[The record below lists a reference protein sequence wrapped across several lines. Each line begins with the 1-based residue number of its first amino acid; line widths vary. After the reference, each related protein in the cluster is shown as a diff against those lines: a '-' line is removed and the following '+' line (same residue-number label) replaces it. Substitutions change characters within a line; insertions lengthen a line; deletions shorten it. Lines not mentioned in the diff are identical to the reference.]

1 MSDKKE
7 KLKLELEILKSQY
20 SIIRDKLF
28 LFTAFVIGG
37 FLFLA
42 YFTFPFFGKVFL
54 YLVIFFSSI
63 GLILNLKEFNKIS
76 KEIEE
81 LIKS

>member
-1 MSDKKE
+1 MNNLEVS
-7 KLKLELEILKSQY
+7 KLRLETLKAEY
-20 SIIRDKLF
+20 TIIRDKLF

-37 FLFLA
+37 FLFLT
-42 YFTFPFFGKVFL
+42 YFTLPFIGKVFL

>member
-1 MSDKKE
+1 MNNLEVS
-7 KLKLELEILKSQY
+7 KLRLETLKAEY
-20 SIIRDKLF
+20 TIIRDKLF

-42 YFTFPFFGKVFL
+42 YFTFPFIGKVFL

>member
-1 MSDKKE
+1 MMNNLDTL
-7 KLKLELEILKSQY
+7 KLKLEVLKAEY
-20 SIIRDKLF
+20 SIIKDKLF
-28 LFTAFVIGG
+28 LFTAFIIGSS
-37 FLFLA
+37 LFLT
-42 YFTFPFFGKVFL
+42 YFTLPFTGKIFL